1 MKHFFLFVLHYQVQ
15 THLENPT
22 DYHIRQSMK
31 QQVKEYLS
39 TTFATKQ
46 VLFINPF
53 FFFFCIYF
61 FMRTRVQVN
70 PLPVRMTGANLPADC
85 PRCRRAGATLSP
97 CDHGTDGRLGV
108 RPTTPALPARPHG
121 AAHVRQQRP
130 QQPHGHAQHRL
141 QPGERGGRPTC

>member
-1 MKHFFLFVLHYQVQ
+1 
-15 THLENPT
+15 
-22 DYHIRQSMK
+22 
-31 QQVKEYLS
+31 
-39 TTFATKQ
+39 
-46 VLFINPF
+46 
-53 FFFFCIYF
+53 
-61 FMRTRVQVN
+61 MRTRVQVN
-70 PLPVRMTGANLPADC
+70 PLPVRMTGANLSADC